1 VSTGSLTWGTAAA
14 WLVRNTCSTFVVVAS
29 VLAMLTALMR
39 AHARSGWAAR
49 LTSEPRRH
57 WLAELVLAGV
67 VSLGATVLLFGSD
80 RQPPIAFGLIIAST
94 WLGYRF
100 SPAVGGL
107 FSMVFSTVAVLCTEA
122 GRGPFGAVEDLVARA
137 MVVQVYV
144 LVITVLVLVISL
156 GVAERAAL
164 LARVVESEARAS
176 SRADLLDAVMEVMID
191 GVAVVE
197 SSGNVLMR
205 NPVAE
210 RLAGSLRRPGREGEG
225 EDLGF
230 FRPDGSVLTPAD
242 LPSSRALRGEVVTSE
257 DLLRIDPETGE
268 QMILSIGAM
277 PLDRPE
283 SEGGPLA
290 VLVLHDVTRERTH
303 RRELQAFAGT
313 VAHDLKAPLTG
324 VGSWAEILG
333 DQLDVLGVDISE
345 PRSSLR
351 RIEASAA
358 RMTQLIS
365 DLLAYSQAQSA
376 TLSPVTLS
384 LTGMVD
390 SVVREVRD
398 SAAHPPPVFEYAA
411 LGSVRAD
418 RVLVG
423 QLLANVIGNAVKYVA
438 PGTTPRVSIT
448 SEPVG
453 DMIEVR
459 VSDNGIGIPR
469 TERGR
474 IFDSFYRASST
485 GNYPGTGLGLAICAR
500 AVERHGGRIS
510 AREGPDGQGTT
521 LIFTLPAEPVPIAE
535 EIAEDVATV

>member
-1 VSTGSLTWGTAAA
+1 
-14 WLVRNTCSTFVVVAS
+14 
-29 VLAMLTALMR
+29 M
-39 AHARSGWAAR
+39 
-49 LTSEPRRH
+49 
-57 WLAELVLAGV
+57 
-67 VSLGATVLLFGSD
+67 
-80 RQPPIAFGLIIAST
+80 
-94 WLGYRF
+94 
-100 SPAVGGL
+100 
-107 FSMVFSTVAVLCTEA
+107 
-122 GRGPFGAVEDLVARA
+122 
-137 MVVQVYV
+137 
-144 LVITVLVLVISL
+144 
-156 GVAERAAL
+156 
-164 LARVVESEARAS
+164 
-176 SRADLLDAVMEVMID
+176 
-191 GVAVVE
+191 
-197 SSGNVLMR
+197 
-205 NPVAE
+205 
-210 RLAGSLRRPGREGEG
+210 
-225 EDLGF
+225 
-230 FRPDGSVLTPAD
+230 
-242 LPSSRALRGEVVTSE
+242 VTSE

-376 TLSPVTLS
+376 TLSPVALS

-398 SAAHPPPVFEYAA
+398 AAAHPPPVFEYAA